1 MAMAERVMD
10 ENARYGH
17 AALLQI
23 NRMALASAFAR
34 TLNLLHRALER
45 TQAEDDDDANSGA
58 WAIRVI
64 RALPMGSYLSNLT
77 AYMKGFR
84 VCVNAIVS
92 TVANAGTCQ
101 LQKKRQLG
109 VASEREVEELMAEK
123 LAQELLWITTKLR
136 DYGAVDEALVQWSF
150 ASGLASLS
158 LTAANVR
165 VQGFMV
171 KISGNPS
178 SIPTAHHSMCRNF
191 VFIFVANLMLHSRM
205 RINKFMSTDYV

>member
-1 MAMAERVMD
+1 MAERIMD

-34 TLNLLHRALER
+34 TSNLLHRTLER
-45 TQAEDDDDANSGA
+45 TQADQDDEDSGA
-58 WAIRVI
+58 WTTRVI
-64 RALPMGSYLSNLT
+64 RALPMGNYLTS
-77 AYMKGFR
+77 YMKGFG
-84 VCVNAIVS
+84 VCVNAIMS

-101 LQKKRQLG
+101 LQKKRQPG

-150 ASGLASLS
+150 ASGLAPLSLS
-158 LTAANVR
+158 ANVR

-171 KISGNPS
+171 KISGDLS
-178 SIPTAHHSMCRNF
+178 SPIPPTHSTIRTNF
-191 VFIFVANLMLHSRM
+191 IYLSSLL
-205 RINKFMSTDYV
+205 

>member
-34 TLNLLHRALER
+34 TSNLLHRALER

-58 WAIRVI
+58 WTARVI

-77 AYMKGFR
+77 SYMKGFR
-84 VCVNAIVS
+84 VCVNAIMS

-101 LQKKRQLG
+101 LQKKRQLAG

-158 LTAANVR
+158 LCANVR

-171 KISGNPS
+171 KISGNLS
-178 SIPTAHHSMCRNF
+178 SPHRTS
-191 VFIFVANLMLHSRM
+191 
-205 RINKFMSTDYV
+205 

>member
-1 MAMAERVMD
+1 MAMAERIMD

-34 TLNLLHRALER
+34 TSNLLHRALER
-45 TQAEDDDDANSGA
+45 TQAEDDDGNSGA
-58 WAIRVI
+58 WTTRVI
-64 RALPMGSYLSNLT
+64 QALPMGSYLTS
-77 AYMKGFR
+77 YMKGFG
-84 VCVNAIVS
+84 VCVNAIMSTVT
-92 TVANAGTCQ
+92 TVANAGTWQ

-109 VASEREVEELMAEK
+109 VASEREMEELMAEK

-158 LTAANVR
+158 LSANVR
-165 VQGFMV
+165 VQGFLV
-171 KISGNPS
+171 KISGDLS
-178 SIPTAHHSMCRNF
+178 SS
-191 VFIFVANLMLHSRM
+191 
-205 RINKFMSTDYV
+205 

>member
-1 MAMAERVMD
+1 MAERIMD

-34 TLNLLHRALER
+34 TSNLLHRTLER
-45 TQAEDDDDANSGA
+45 TQADQDDEDANSGT
-58 WAIRVI
+58 WTTRVI
-64 RALPMGSYLSNLT
+64 RALPMGNYLTS
-77 AYMKGFR
+77 YMKGFG
-84 VCVNAIVS
+84 VCVNAIMS

-136 DYGAVDEALVQWSF
+136 DYGAVDAALVQWSF
-150 ASGLASLS
+150 ASGLAPLSLS
-158 LTAANVR
+158 ANVR

-171 KISGNPS
+171 KISGDLS
-178 SIPTAHHSMCRNF
+178 SPIPPTHSTIRTNF
-191 VFIFVANLMLHSRM
+191 IYLSSLL
-205 RINKFMSTDYV
+205 

>member
-1 MAMAERVMD
+1 MAERIMD

-34 TLNLLHRALER
+34 TSNLLHRALER
-45 TQAEDDDDANSGA
+45 TQAEDDEDANSGA
-58 WAIRVI
+58 WTTRVI
-64 RALPMGSYLSNLT
+64 RALPMGNYLTS
-77 AYMKGFR
+77 YMKGFG
-84 VCVNAIVS
+84 VCVNAIMS

-136 DYGAVDEALVQWSF
+136 DYGAADEALVQWSF

-158 LTAANVR
+158 LSSNVR

-171 KISGNPS
+171 KISGDLKFISIFSPPTHSICIKLYLS
-178 SIPTAHHSMCRNF
+178 S
-191 VFIFVANLMLHSRM
+191 LL
-205 RINKFMSTDYV
+205 